1 MLQEER
7 FSNIIDYL
15 KSNKTAK
22 VNELARINKV
32 SVDTVR
38 RDLETLEGYGIL
50 ERVRGGAV
58 WKDANNTRNIYG
70 MRMTVNIEK
79 KIEISEMAGRV
90 IVEGQTVVIGSGS
103 TTVEIA
109 KYIAANYK
117 RLTVITNDLDIV
129 RIFSHKER
137 FNIIIPGGLYDFQ
150 EHAVYGR
157 QCEDEIGQYNADV
170 CILAVN
176 SISFE
181 RGISDFRLNQIDVFR
196 KMMSVSERVA
206 VAADSTKVGKT
217 ACMKIC
223 GIEEIDALLCDSR
236 LTPEE
241 KKKFESAGIEVI
253 MPEESE

>member
-15 KSNKTAK
+15 NSNKTAK
-22 VNELARINKV
+22 VNDLARINKV

-38 RDLETLEGYGIL
+38 RDLETLEGYGVL

-79 KIEISEMAGRV
+79 KIEISEMVGRV
-90 IVEGQTVVIGSGS
+90 IVEGQTVMIGSGS

-196 KMMSVSERVA
+196 KMMSVSECVA
-206 VAADSTKVGKT
+206 AAADSTKVGKT
-217 ACMKIC
+217 ACMRIC
-223 GIEEIDALLCDSR
+223 GIEEIDKLLCDSS

-241 KKKFESAGIEVI
+241 KEKIESAGIEVI
-253 MPEESE
+253 MPE

>member
-15 KSNKTAK
+15 NSNKTAK
-22 VNELARINKV
+22 VNDLARINKV

-70 MRMTVNIEK
+70 MRVTVNIEK

-90 IVEGQTVVIGSGS
+90 IVEGQTVMIGSGS

-196 KMMSVSERVA
+196 KMMSVSECVA

-223 GIEEIDALLCDSR
+223 GIEEIDRLLCDSS

-241 KKKFESAGIEVI
+241 KQQFESAGIEVI
-253 MPEESE
+253 MPE

>member
-22 VNELARINKV
+22 VNDLARINKV

-70 MRMTVNIEK
+70 MRVTVNIEK

-90 IVEGQTVVIGSGS
+90 IVEGQTVMIGSGS

-109 KYIAANYK
+109 KYIAAKYK

-196 KMMSVSERVA
+196 KMMSVSECVA

-223 GIEEIDALLCDSR
+223 GIEEIDRLLCDSS

-241 KKKFESAGIEVI
+241 KQQFESAGIEVI
-253 MPEESE
+253 MPE

>member
-15 KSNKTAK
+15 NSNKTAK
-22 VNELARINKV
+22 VNDLARINNV

-90 IVEGQTVVIGSGS
+90 IVEGQTVMIGSGS

-196 KMMSVSERVA
+196 KMMSVSECVA

-223 GIEEIDALLCDSR
+223 GIEEIDKLLCDSS

-241 KKKFESAGIEVI
+241 KQQFESAGIEVI
-253 MPEESE
+253 MPE

>member
-150 EHAVYGR
+150 EHAIYGR

-253 MPEESE
+253 MPEES